1 MLDGIETKAINT
13 HLLQPEASDILHL
26 HSHFLVVVVGVRHS
40 APKDSVVVLAVHQVP
55 DTLSPGSGIAT
66 VRPSPDMSITVS
78 GVRPTSSIEKPGVS
92 TRCVIQDQIDDD
104 SDTPSVRLHQ
114 KSAKRLPISVV

>member
-1 MLDGIETKAINT
+1 MLNRIQSEAINT
-13 HLLQPEASDILHL
+13 HLLQAEASDILHL
-26 HSHFLVVVVGVRHS
+26 HSHFFVVVVGVRHS
-40 APKDSVVVLAVHQVP
+40 APKDSVVVAVHQVP

-66 VRPSPDMSITVS
+66 VRRSPDMPITVS
-78 GVRPTSSIEKPGVS
+78 GVWPTSSIKKPGVS

-104 SDTPSVRLHQ
+104 ADTPSVRLHQ